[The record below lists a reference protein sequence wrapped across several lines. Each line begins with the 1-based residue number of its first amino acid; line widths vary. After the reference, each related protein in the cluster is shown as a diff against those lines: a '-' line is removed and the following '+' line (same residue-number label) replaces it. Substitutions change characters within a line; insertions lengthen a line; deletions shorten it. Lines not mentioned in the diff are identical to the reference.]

1 MDFLQFPYIIVHRT
15 KTSLNWSALSVS
27 VNSGRLGGFVL
38 VNIYPDMKSSYLYKW
53 MILIYIY
60 GFSIYQDLLHL
71 LLLFGFYKKQ
81 QKFIFFGTSFC
92 LLVNSCFP
100 FLCFLLWKTR
110 WWWWSFFF
118 FFFHSSSFG
127 IIMQVWWTACF
138 LYMVCI
144 RIYDLCMI
152 ELILFKEK

>member
-15 KTSLNWSALSVS
+15 KTSLNLSALSVS

-38 VNIYPDMKSSYLYKW
+38 VNIYPDMKSSYFYKW
-53 MILIYIY
+53 MIYIWLFNLS
-60 GFSIYQDLLHL
+60 GFIAFVAVVWILQETTKIHILRYII
-71 LLLFGFYKKQ
+71 LFIG
-81 QKFIFFGTSFC
+81 KF
-92 LLVNSCFP
+92 LFP
-100 FLCFLLWKTR
+100 ISLFSLMKNKMMMMK
-110 WWWWSFFF
+110 FFF